1 MRAAVLRAHGA
12 APAYA
17 EHPDPV
23 PGDGDVLVRVTA
35 APVVPL
41 DLLCASGTSYLGA
54 RQLPY
59 VPGVQGVGEVVSGG
73 DLAPGTRV
81 FVATSA
87 GMVDG
92 DGAMAEL
99 CVVPAAGVVAL
110 PRDRTAV
117 DDVTLAAL
125 GLSGVAAWQA
135 LGWRAGLQAGESVVV
150 LGAGGAVGQAAI
162 GAARAQGAGRVVAV
176 CRQGE
181 SAARAAAQGPD
192 AVVTIGPPDR
202 TALTKALRE
211 VLPDGADVVVDPVF
225 GWVAEAALDAMA
237 PGGRL
242 VNLGGSAS
250 DLASV
255 SSAGVRGRGLSLLGY
270 TNNALSA
277 DQRAEALLRVADL
290 AAEGRI
296 GVAHEARRLDE
307 VEGVWRAQQSG
318 ASGVRQ
324 VLVPV
329 RHMEAPPSG

>member
-23 PGDGDVLVRVTA
+23 AADDGVLVRVTA

-41 DLLCASGTSYLGA
+41 DLLCASGTSYFGA
-54 RQLPY
+54 RTLPY

-81 FVATSA
+81 FVSTSA
-87 GMVDG
+87 GMADG
-92 DGAMAEL
+92 DGALAEL
-99 CVVPAAGVVAL
+99 CVVPAAGVVRL
-110 PRDRTAV
+110 PDRGV

-135 LGWRAGLQAGESVVV
+135 LAWRAGLRPGETVVV

-176 CRQGE
+176 CRAGD

-192 AVVTIGPPDR
+192 AVVEIGAPAPQELAE
-202 TALTKALRE
+202 ALLE
-211 VLPDGADVVVDPVF
+211 VLPARADVVVDPVF
-225 GWVAEAALDAMA
+225 GWVAEAALRVMA

-250 DLASV
+250 DVATV
-255 SSAGVRGRGLSLLGY
+255 SSAALRGGSVSVLGY
-270 TNNALSA
+270 TNNAL
-277 DQRAEALLRVADL
+277 DPGQRAEALIAVAQL
-290 AAEGRI
+290 AAGGRI
-296 GVAHEARRLDE
+296 GVAHAARPLSE
-307 VEGVWRAQQSG
+307 VEEAWQEQRGG
-318 ASGVRQ
+318 SGVRQ
-324 VLVPV
+324 VLEPA
-329 RHMEAPPSG
+329 RMAP